1 MSGLDKAMIL
11 AAGLGLRMRPLTENT
26 PKPLIKVMGKTLLDH
41 AIDRLVQGGV
51 KMIVVNVH
59 YRADQIVTHL
69 KSRNDVEIRICDET
83 GEILDSGGGIAKA
96 LPHFNG
102 EPFFVYNSDTL
113 WVEGVSRAVA
123 RMQARWDAAAMDA
136 LMLLAPTVTAIGY
149 DGDGD
154 FDLGL
159 RPAPARQPHAGP
171 SGWPAGRQHIGRV
184 RGNRRAAARGRGDAR
199 VRGRFR
205 KAIRR
210 SASLTA
216 PRRSPPGRNRGQGPS
231 SWVRECPS
239 QCP

>member
-102 EPFFVYNSDTL
+102 EPF
-113 WVEGVSRAVA
+113 
-123 RMQARWDAAAMDA
+123 
-136 LMLLAPTVTAIGY
+136 
-149 DGDGD
+149 
-154 FDLGL
+154 
-159 RPAPARQPHAGP
+159 
-171 SGWPAGRQHIGRV
+171 
-184 RGNRRAAARGRGDAR
+184 
-199 VRGRFR
+199 
-205 KAIRR
+205 
-210 SASLTA
+210 
-216 PRRSPPGRNRGQGPS
+216 
-231 SWVRECPS
+231 
-239 QCP
+239 